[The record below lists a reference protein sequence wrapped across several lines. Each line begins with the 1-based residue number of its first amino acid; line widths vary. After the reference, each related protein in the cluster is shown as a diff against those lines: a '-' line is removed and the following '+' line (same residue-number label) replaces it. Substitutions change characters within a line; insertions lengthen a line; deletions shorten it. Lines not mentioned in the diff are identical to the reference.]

1 MENSNI
7 VTNNPQSFCSGGSY
21 TINGNTYTS
30 AGTYT
35 DVLTSV
41 NGCDSTVVTVIT
53 ISTGVSVSVTPSGPV
68 SICDGLTSTLSS
80 SVTNTNYTYQWSD
93 ANGVIV
99 GATSTTYSTTVSGTY
114 TLTITSPAG
123 CTSTSNSVVVNVIS
137 VSTPT
142 GLSTSNIQLDR
153 ATMNWSSVSNADHY
167 DVRIREQNTGSW
179 TLISNIPSTTRT
191 KTGLSSGT
199 VYEWG

>member
-1 MENSNI
+1 MAGCDSTTTLNLTINNSSTSTSTVVECDTYTWNGTTYTSSGSYTWVGTNAWDVI
-7 VTNNPQSFCSGGSY
+7 VQFTLNLTINSSSVYTNNQLLCSGDSY

-30 AGTYT
+30 GTYT

-53 ISTGVSVSVTPSGPV
+53 ISTVVSVSVTPSGPV

-99 GATSTTYSTTVSGTY
+99 GSYFNY
-114 TLTITSPAG
+114 I
-123 CTSTSNSVVVNVIS
+123 
-137 VSTPT
+137 
-142 GLSTSNIQLDR
+142 
-153 ATMNWSSVSNADHY
+153 
-167 DVRIREQNTGSW
+167 
-179 TLISNIPSTTRT
+179 
-191 KTGLSSGT
+191 
-199 VYEWG
+199 

>member
-1 MENSNI
+1 M
-7 VTNNPQSFCSGGSY
+7 
-21 TINGNTYTS
+21 
-30 AGTYT
+30 
-35 DVLTSV
+35 LTSV

-53 ISTGVSVSVTPSGPV
+53 ISAGVSVSVTPSGPV

-80 SVTNTNYTYQWSD
+80 SVTNSNYTYQWSD

-99 GATSTTYSTTVSGTY
+99 GATSTTYSATVSGTY

-123 CTSTSNSVVVNVIS
+123 CTSTSNSVVVNIIS

-153 ATMNWSSVSNADHY
+153 AIMNWSSVSN
-167 DVRIREQNTGSW
+167 GS
-179 TLISNIPSTTRT
+179 L
-191 KTGLSSGT
+191 
-199 VYEWG
+199 